1 MSFTL
6 HRTILTSCQNPK
18 QSKYFLDKQLIIR
31 AGHGTL
37 SFTVKDG
44 GNTTV
49 YPYAV
54 KSDRSLP
61 ANLREAFKELQ
72 FLRALERDG
81 VGKILADTVLMV
93 ASPVMLVP
101 DDVDIDITPASVDA
115 TYGEIIT
122 GYKGEEKFV
131 SDIPELRVKAVFA
144 VDSDLLLVANDNCSH
159 VTVNNV
165 LAPVWV
171 DAYSAE
177 YQNDGRHR
185 LFAYFHDRKVSVFS
199 FEQHRIHFANT
210 FDAAHAHDALYY
222 IMFVWK
228 QLGFSQE
235 NDVLYLYGSMPH
247 ADWLM
252 VRLKNYVRRI
262 ERDEN
267 YHRNI

>member
-1 MSFTL
+1 M
-6 HRTILTSCQNPK
+6 
-18 QSKYFLDKQLIIR
+18 DKRLIIR

-37 SFTVKDG
+37 SFTVQDTDG
-44 GNTTV
+44 KATL

-61 ANLREAFKELQ
+61 ANLREAFKEQQ

-81 VGKILADTVLMV
+81 SGKILADTLLMV

-101 DDVDIDITPASVDA
+101 DDVDIDTTPGTIDA
-115 TYGEIIT
+115 AYGEIIT
-122 GYKGEEKFV
+122 GYKGDEKMV
-131 SDIPELRVKAVFA
+131 RPIPELRVKAVFS

-159 VTVNNV
+159 VTVDNV
-165 LAPVWV
+165 LAPVWI
-171 DAYSAE
+171 DRYSAE
-177 YQNDGRHR
+177 YQKDGYRR

-228 QLGFSQE
+228 QLGYSQE
-235 NDVLYLYGSMPH
+235 DDILFLLGTMPH
-247 ADWLM
+247 ADWLTA
-252 VRLKNYVRRI
+252 RLKTYIRKI

-267 YHRNI
+267 YNRNI

>member
-1 MSFTL
+1 M
-6 HRTILTSCQNPK
+6 
-18 QSKYFLDKQLIIR
+18 DKQLIIR

-37 SFTVKDG
+37 SFTVSDG
-44 GNTTV
+44 AGNATV

-61 ANLREAFKELQ
+61 ANLREAFKEQQ

-81 VGKILADTVLMV
+81 GGKILYDTVLMV

-101 DDVDIDITPASVDA
+101 DDIEIDTTPASIDA
-115 TYGEIIT
+115 AYGEIIT
-122 GYKGEEKFV
+122 GYKGEEKFLR
-131 SDIPELRVKAVFA
+131 SIPELRVKAVFA

-159 VTVNNV
+159 VTVDNV
-165 LAPVWV
+165 MAPVWTER
-171 DAYSAE
+171 YLSE
-177 YQNDGRHR
+177 YQNDGHHR
-185 LFAYFHDRKVSVFS
+185 LFAYFHDKKVSVFS

-210 FDAAHAHDALYY
+210 FDAVHAHDALYY

-235 NDVLYLYGSMPH
+235 EDVLYLLGTMPH
-247 ADWLM
+247 ADWLAT
-252 VRLKNYVRRI
+252 RLKTYVRRI

-267 YHRNI
+267 YNRNI

>member
-1 MSFTL
+1 M
-6 HRTILTSCQNPK
+6 
-18 QSKYFLDKQLIIR
+18 DKQLIIR

-37 SFTVKDG
+37 SFTVSDG
-44 GNTTV
+44 AGNAAV

-61 ANLREAFKELQ
+61 ANLREAFKEQQ

-81 VGKILADTVLMV
+81 GGKILYDTVLMV

-101 DDVDIDITPASVDA
+101 DDIDIDTTPASIDA
-115 TYGEIIT
+115 AYGEIIT
-122 GYKGEEKFV
+122 GYKGEEKFLR
-131 SDIPELRVKAVFA
+131 SIPELRVKAVFA

-159 VTVNNV
+159 VTVDNV
-165 LAPVWV
+165 MAPVWTER
-171 DAYSAE
+171 YLSE
-177 YQNDGRHR
+177 YQNDGHHR
-185 LFAYFHDRKVSVFS
+185 LFAYFHDKKVSVFS

-210 FDAAHAHDALYY
+210 FDAVHAHDALYY

-235 NDVLYLYGSMPH
+235 EDVLYLLGTMPH
-247 ADWLM
+247 ADWLAT
-252 VRLKNYVRRI
+252 RLKTYVRRI

-267 YHRNI
+267 YNRNI